1 MQYHQV
7 VLLHRI
13 LVSLFLLH
21 YIIKGYFL
29 LAGKADSLKSY
40 TSKTRV
46 AEMLLSFGFLGTGI
60 YLVVAGPGLS
70 SLQYIKF
77 GCVLAA
83 IPLAVVGFKR
93 GNKLLAVLSI
103 VLLFAAYGLSEVSK
117 AQYKKQDKQAVDT
130 GKETDPLAIGKE
142 IYTEKCT
149 ACHGDH
155 GDAGLGGAKNL
166 QITQMT
172 DDQQKE
178 IIKNGKPGSGMSAFP
193 NLTDDQLNGLVAYIK
208 TLKKQ

>member
-1 MQYHQV
+1 MDYHQI

-21 YIIKGYFL
+21 YIVKGYL
-29 LAGKADSLKSY
+29 LLSDKKESLAGY
-40 TSKTRV
+40 TAKTRI
-46 AEMLLSFGFLGTGI
+46 AEMVLSFGFLATGI
-60 YLVVAGPGLS
+60 YLVIAGPALS
-70 SLQYIKF
+70 MLQYIKF

-83 IPLAVVGFKR
+83 IPLAIVGFKR
-93 GNKLLAVLSI
+93 GNRMLAMLSI
-103 VLLFAAYGLSEVSK
+103 ALIIAAYGLSEVNK

-130 GKETDPLAIGKE
+130 SKETDPIAVGKD
-142 IYTEKCT
+142 IYTAKCT

-172 DDQQKE
+172 DEQQKD
-178 IIKNGKPGSGMSAFP
+178 IIKNGKPGTGMSAFP
-193 NLTDDQLNGLVAYIK
+193 NLSDDQLSGLVAYIK
-208 TLKKQ
+208 ILKK